1 MLFQK
6 IQHYIIHHNLIASGN
21 KIVIA
26 FSGGPDS
33 MLLLQYLNS
42 IKHTFNLTL
51 IACHLDH
58 GWREN
63 SASEVVFCKELC
75 EKLDIPFV
83 SARLQDLT
91 IEKQT
96 KGSKEEIGRNAR
108 RFFLENVAR
117 EHNANLIA
125 VGQHLD
131 DQEETFFIRLI
142 RGSTLSGLTCIK
154 PKEGVYIRPLLEIK
168 KQEILDYLDQEGIVY
183 LTDPSNELDIYL
195 RNRIRKYVIP
205 ALRETDDRFDHNFL
219 RTLGSVQDAE
229 QYLTRV
235 TEQAFM
241 SIAHQAH
248 ETWHLDTAKL
258 RELDPFLQYR
268 VLLLWLIKSGV
279 PFVPTERFLDEIMRF
294 IEQPGSKAHTL
305 HTHWSMVKKKN
316 IVFIE
321 KQ

>member
-6 IQHYIIHHNLIASGN
+6 IQHYIIRHNLIASGN
-21 KIVIA
+21 KIVIG

-33 MLLLQYLNS
+33 MLLLHFLNS
-42 IKHTFNLTL
+42 IKHTFNITL
-51 IACHLDH
+51 IAAHLDH

-63 SASEVVFCKELC
+63 SASEVLFCESVC
-75 EKLDIPFV
+75 AKLEIPFV
-83 SARLQDLT
+83 SARLQELAL
-91 IEKQT
+91 EKQT
-96 KGSKEEIGRNAR
+96 KGSKEEVGRNAR
-108 RFFLENVAR
+108 RFFLETIAC

-125 VGQHLD
+125 LGQHLD

-168 KQEILDYLDQEGIVY
+168 KQEILDYLDREGIAY

-219 RTLGSVQDAE
+219 RTLDSIQSAE
-229 QYLTRV
+229 QYLITLTKR
-235 TEQAFM
+235 AFGE
-241 SIAHQAH
+241 SAHQAND
-248 ETWHLDTAKL
+248 TWHLDITKL
-258 RELDPFLQYR
+258 RALDSFLQYR

-279 PFVPTERFLDEIMRF
+279 PFVPTERFLAEVMRF
-294 IEQPGSKAHTL
+294 IEQPGSKTHTL

-321 KQ
+321 KH